1 MTITSELLGKLGGSE
16 VNQIP
21 VSVTAS
27 GGSGSKHILHTVEV
41 PEGQTWLV
49 ILHGN
54 IQSSVNASNSSADLY
69 IGDTLYDGNTENGIT
84 GLAHVGTGTIEV
96 GLRRKRSNQSDSF
109 TGTLYTVK
117 M

>member
-1 MTITSELLGKLGGSE
+1 MTITSELIGKLGGSE

-49 ILHGN
+49 ILQGDL
-54 IQSSVNASNSSADLY
+54 QSTMGGTSSSADLY
-69 IGDTLYDGNTENGIT
+69 IGDTLYDGNTENGIN

-96 GLRRKRSNQSDSF
+96 GLRRNYSNRSDAF
-109 TGTLYTVK
+109 TGTVYTVRL
-117 M
+117 